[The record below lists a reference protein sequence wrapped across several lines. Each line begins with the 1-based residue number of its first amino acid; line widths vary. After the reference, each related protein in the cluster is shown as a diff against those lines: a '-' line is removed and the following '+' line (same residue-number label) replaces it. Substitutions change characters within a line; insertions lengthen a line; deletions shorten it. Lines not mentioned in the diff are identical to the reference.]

1 VGELIRT
8 WWPVLLLVW
17 LPGAIQTVMSAII
30 TRAFR
35 RLDESHPDDLPLTAG
50 EWLQREIHRLG
61 LGGRLSHIVTDAAGM
76 ASLDAYHPEHGV
88 IQLTADTHFKRDPMH
103 WAIAAHELGHARF
116 KVALPVFGRF
126 IVAMVYVK
134 RGLVAVALAL
144 VFGNALFALP
154 HVTDLAL
161 HLFQAALALQL
172 LVLLDESIASTLA
185 LRSLRAS
192 PEVRPSHMRSARTVL
207 ALAFSTYAIGFATRA
222 AMLTQWHHVV
232 DHTKV
237 PAVPPLYHPTTL
249 GMVLAGIATV
259 MATLYALNRIYLAF
273 RRDGTVPKREAAHSF
288 MFQCALLLFVY
299 LVWNHRADVQWARYV
314 MAAIV
319 PISGWFIAVLS
330 LPGAIFDLVL
340 FDRIAKKF
348 VVDPTDRTKEL
359 RRDHE
364 AGKDQR
370 YAGNVAFTKLI
381 ERSDAVPRFER
392 RVRELCRLCYV
403 PLVIAFWLS

>member
-8 WWPVLLLVW
+8 WWPILVLVW
-17 LPGAIQTVMSAII
+17 LPGAIQTIMTVAI

-50 EWLQREIHRLG
+50 EWLKREIGRLG
-61 LGGRLSHIVTDAAGM
+61 LTGWLSQIVTDGEAK
-76 ASLDAYHPEHGV
+76 ASIDAYHPEHGV

-116 KVALPVFGRF
+116 KVALPLFGRF
-126 IVAMVYVK
+126 MVGMVYVK

-144 VFGNALFALP
+144 VFGNAMFALP
-154 HVTDLAL
+154 HITDIAL
-161 HLFQAALALQL
+161 HMFQAAIALHL
-172 LVLLDESIASTLA
+172 LVLLDESVASTLA

-192 PEVRPSHMRSARTVL
+192 PEMQPSHMRSARTVL
-207 ALAFSTYAIGFATRA
+207 TLAFSTYAIGFATRA
-222 AMLTQWHHVV
+222 ALLTQWHLIV

-237 PAVPPLYHPTTL
+237 PAVPPLYHLTTA
-249 GMVLAGIATV
+249 GVVLAGTATVIATF
-259 MATLYALNRIYLAF
+259 YALNRIYMAF
-273 RRDGTVPKREAAHSF
+273 RLDGTTPKREQAHTF
-288 MFQCALLLFVY
+288 LFQCALLLFVY
-299 LVWNHRADVQWARYV
+299 LVWNHRADAQWAHYV

-319 PISGWFIAVLS
+319 PITGWFIAVLS

-340 FDRIAKKF
+340 FDRIAKRF
-348 VVDPTDRTKEL
+348 HVDPTDRTREL

-364 AGKDQR
+364 AGKTQR
-370 YAGNVAFTKLI
+370 AAGNVAFAQLI
-381 ERSDAVPRFER
+381 ERSEAVPRLER